1 MSIDPLPPRANP
13 DLVGHAGAEQ
23 ALLTAARS
31 GRLPH
36 AWLIGGPAGIGKAT
50 LAFRFARFLLS
61 GGTESGAGGL
71 FGDDVQDSLHL
82 DPEVPVFRRVSASG
96 HADLLTVERPPPDDK
111 GKRPGDIPVAEIRKI
126 APFLR
131 LTPAE
136 GGWRVVIVDEAERM
150 NRNSANALLKVLE
163 EPPDRA
169 VLLLV
174 CNRPGALLPTIR
186 SRCRSLTLLPLPEAE
201 MMALLA
207 RQAPDLPDEDARA
220 AARLSRGCP
229 GRALELVEEGG
240 LVLYRGLIDLL
251 ETLPNL
257 DMVAAH
263 RMADKLAAPAAERS
277 YRTVAGLLETWL
289 EGLIGALARGSA
301 PPEIVAGDGALG
313 RRLTAG
319 RTGAAGLEPWL
330 EVWEKTHRLFAR
342 ADSANLD
349 RKQVVLQAFM
359 ALEDAARA

>member
-1 MSIDPLPPRANP
+1 MSADSVLPPRANP
-13 DLVGHAGAEQ
+13 ELAGHQAAESV
-23 ALLTAARS
+23 LLAAARS

-61 GGTESGAGGL
+61 GGAAGAGGL
-71 FGDDVQDSLHL
+71 FGDDVQDSLHC
-82 DPEVPVFRRVSASG
+82 DSEAPVFRRVAAGG
-96 HADLLTVERPPPDDK
+96 HADLLTVERPPADDR
-111 GKRPGDIPVAEIRKI
+111 GKRPADLPVAEIRKI

-136 GGWRVVIVDEAERM
+136 GGWRVVVVDEAERM
-150 NRNSANALLKVLE
+150 NASSANALLKVLE

-174 CNRPGALLPTIR
+174 SNRPGALLPTIR
-186 SRCRSLTLLPLPEAE
+186 SRCRSLTLQPLAE
-201 MMALLA
+201 TELMGLLG
-207 RQAPDLPDEDARA
+207 RQAPDLSSEDALA
-220 AARLSRGCP
+220 AARLSRGSP

-240 LVLYRGLIDLL
+240 LTLYRGLIDLL
-251 ETLPNL
+251 ETLPDL

-263 RMADKLAAPAAERS
+263 RMADKLAAPAAEPA
-277 YRTVAGLLETWL
+277 YRAVAGLLETWL
-289 EGLIGALARGSA
+289 EGLIGALARGSE

-319 RTGAAGLEPWL
+319 RSGRAGLEPWL

>member
-1 MSIDPLPPRANP
+1 MSASVPTPRANP
-13 DLVGHAGAEQ
+13 DLIGHAAAEA
-23 ALLTAARS
+23 ALLAAARS

-36 AWLIGGPAGIGKAT
+36 AWLIGGPAGLGKAT

-61 GGTESGAGGL
+61 GGAKDTGGL
-71 FGDDVQDSLHL
+71 FGDAVQDSLHV
-82 DPEVPVFRRVSASG
+82 DPEDPVFRRVAAAG

-111 GKRPGDIPVAEIRKI
+111 GKQPREIPVDEIRKI

-136 GGWRVVIVDEAERM
+136 GGWRVVVVDEAERM

-169 VLLLV
+169 VLLLA

-186 SRCRSLTLLPLPEAE
+186 SRCRSLTLQPLAE
-201 MMALLA
+201 DDLMALLA
-207 RQAPDLPDEDARA
+207 RQAPDLPEEDARA

-229 GRALELVEEGG
+229 GRALALVEEGG
-240 LVLYRGLIDLL
+240 LTHYRNLIDLL
-251 ETLPNL
+251 ETLPDL

-263 RMADKLAAPAAERS
+263 RMADKLAPPSAEQA
-277 YRTVAGLLETWL
+277 YRTVSGLLETWL
-289 EGLIGALARGSA
+289 EGLIGALARGTA

-313 RRLTAG
+313 QRLTAG
-319 RTGAAGLEPWL
+319 RASLEPWL

>member
-1 MSIDPLPPRANP
+1 MTAEILPPRESP
-13 DLVGHAGAEQ
+13 ELIGHAVAEQ
-23 ALLTAARS
+23 ALASAARS

-50 LAFRFARFLLS
+50 LAFRFARHLLS
-61 GGTESGAGGL
+61 GAADAAGGL
-71 FGDDVQDSLHL
+71 FGDDVPDSLYL
-82 DPEVPVFRRVSASG
+82 DPADPVFRRVAAGG

-111 GKRPGDIPVAEIRKI
+111 GKRPNDLPVGEIRKI

-136 GGWRVVIVDEAERM
+136 GGWRVVVVDEAERM

-174 CNRPGALLPTIR
+174 SNRPGALLPTIR
-186 SRCRSLTLLPLPEAE
+186 SRCRRLTLQPLPEPE
-201 MMALLA
+201 LLQLLA
-207 RQAPDLPDEDARA
+207 RQAPQLTPEDAQA
-220 AARLSRGCP
+220 VARLSGGSP

-251 ETLPNL
+251 GTLPNL

-263 RMADKLAAPAAERS
+263 RMADKLAPAAAEQS
-277 YRTVAGLLETWL
+277 YRTMVTLLEGWL
-289 EGLIGALARGSA
+289 EGLVGAMARGQA
-301 PPEIVAGDGALG
+301 PPDVIADDAALG
-313 RRLTAG
+313 RRITAG
-319 RTGAAGLEPWL
+319 RKGPAGLEPWL

>member
-1 MSIDPLPPRANP
+1 MTAPLPPPRANP
-13 DLVGHAGAEQ
+13 ELIGHRAAE
-23 ALLTAARS
+23 ATLLTAARS

-61 GGTESGAGGL
+61 GRAESGGGL
-71 FGDDVQDSLHL
+71 FGDAAGDSLAI
-82 DPEVPVFRRVSASG
+82 DPEDPVFRRVAAAG
-96 HADLLTVERPPPDDK
+96 HADLLTVERPPADDK
-111 GKRPGDIPVAEIRKI
+111 GKRPNDLPVDEIRKI

-136 GGWRVVIVDEAERM
+136 GGWRVVVVDEAERM

-163 EPPDRA
+163 EPPARA

-174 CNRPGALLPTIR
+174 SNRPGALLPTIR
-186 SRCRSLTLLPLPEAE
+186 SRCRRLTLQPLPEPE
-201 MMALLA
+201 LLALLS
-207 RQAPDLPDEDARA
+207 RLAPQLEPDDARA
-220 AARLSRGCP
+220 VARLARGCP
-229 GRALELVEEGG
+229 GRAMELVEEGG
-240 LVLYRGLIDLL
+240 LLLYRRLIDLL
-251 ETLPNL
+251 ETLPDL

-263 RMADKLAAPAAERS
+263 RMADTLAAPAADSS
-277 YRTVAGLLETWL
+277 YRTVAGLLEGWL
-289 EGLIGALARGSA
+289 EGLVGAIARDA
-301 PPEIVAGDGALG
+301 PPPEVVAGDSALG

-319 RTGAAGLEPWL
+319 RRGLAGLEPWL

>member
-1 MSIDPLPPRANP
+1 MIEDCLPPRANP
-13 DLVGHAGAEQ
+13 ELAGHAAAEEVLV
-23 ALLTAARS
+23 AAARS

-61 GGTESGAGGL
+61 GGVETGGGL
-71 FGDDVQDSLHL
+71 FGDAVQDSLHL
-82 DPEVPVFRRVSASG
+82 DPQHPVFRRVAAGG

-111 GKRPGDIPVAEIRKI
+111 GKRAKEVPVDEVRKI
-126 APFLR
+126 SPFLH

-136 GGWRVVIVDEAERM
+136 GGWRVVVVDEAERM

-163 EPPDRA
+163 EPPDRSI
-169 VLLLV
+169 LLLV
-174 CNRPGALLPTIR
+174 SNRPGTLLPTIR
-186 SRCRSLTLLPLPEAE
+186 SRCRALALQPLPEAE
-201 MMALLA
+201 LMALLA
-207 RQAPDLPDEDARA
+207 RQVPTLSGEDALA
-220 AARLSRGCP
+220 AARLSRGSP
-229 GRALELVEEGG
+229 GRALELVGEGG
-240 LVLYRGLIDLL
+240 LTLYRGLIDLL

-263 RMADKLAAPAAERS
+263 RLADKLAAPAAEQS
-277 YRTVAGLLETWL
+277 YRTLAGLLENWL
-289 EGLIGALARGSA
+289 EGLIGALARGTA

-319 RTGAAGLEPWL
+319 SAGLEPWL